1 MNEPKKLYRLDHGML
16 AGVCGGVAEY
26 FNMDPSLVRL
36 LWVVLTV
43 VSFSL
48 GFWVYL
54 IALSIHDALPIC
66 QRPELFAP
74 GLVFHGPNVLY

>member
-54 IALSIHDALPIC
+54 CLLYTSKS
-66 QRPELFAP
+66 RTAP
-74 GLVFHGPNVLY
+74 PGGARAPCRGRRSPA